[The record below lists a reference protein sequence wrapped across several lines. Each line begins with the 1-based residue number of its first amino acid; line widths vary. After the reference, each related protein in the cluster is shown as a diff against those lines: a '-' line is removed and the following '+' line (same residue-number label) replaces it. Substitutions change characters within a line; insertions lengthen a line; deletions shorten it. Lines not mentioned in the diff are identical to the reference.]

1 MARRKANE
9 LSEYERERLERIKE
23 NEKVLEELFPGGT
36 DSIYVDIK
44 GKRPSAV
51 KRRRELDGNSRGSG
65 SGASSDYA
73 SDSDHEQG
81 STRKKLSVK

>member
-1 MARRKANE
+1 MATRKHE

-23 NEKVLEELFPGGT
+23 NEKMLEELFPSGA
-36 DSIYVDIK
+36 DAIYADMKV
-44 GKRPSAV
+44 KRTGV

-73 SDSDHEQG
+73 SDSDQEQG
-81 STRKKLSVK
+81 SARKKSSVK